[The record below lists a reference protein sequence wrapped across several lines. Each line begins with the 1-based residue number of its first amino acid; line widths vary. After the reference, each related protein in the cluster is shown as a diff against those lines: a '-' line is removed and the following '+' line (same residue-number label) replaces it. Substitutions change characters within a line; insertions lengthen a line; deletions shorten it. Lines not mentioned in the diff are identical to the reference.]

1 MYLKKFLNLKNKNI
15 LITGGMGNLG
25 KSFISPLL
33 ELGSFIIICDKLPI
47 SKFNKY
53 LKEIDNQYKNRIIY
67 FQCDLSSNDKRK
79 KFVTE
84 FKNKIS
90 KLDVLINC
98 ASIVGTSKLTGW
110 NTNFKNQS
118 STLWAKVF
126 EINLISIFDIIKR
139 LQDLLEKNRGGS
151 IINISSIY
159 ASVAPDQQ
167 LYKGTN
173 IHNPAAYSASK
184 AGLNNLTKWLAST
197 LAPKIRVNSI
207 SPGGILR
214 QQPKNFI
221 KKYVSKT
228 PLNRMAIENDIIGS
242 VIFLSTDMSKYITGQ
257 DIFVDGGFTIK

>member
-25 KSFISPLL
+25 KSFIIPLL

-53 LKEIDNQYKNRIIY
+53 IKEIDNQYKNRIIY

-118 STLWAKVF
+118 STLWSKVF
-126 EINLISIFDIIKR
+126 EINLISIFDIVKN
-139 LQDLLEKNRGGS
+139 LQDLLKKNRGGS

-184 AGLNNLTKWLAST
+184 A
-197 LAPKIRVNSI
+197 
-207 SPGGILR
+207 
-214 QQPKNFI
+214 
-221 KKYVSKT
+221 
-228 PLNRMAIENDIIGS
+228 
-242 VIFLSTDMSKYITGQ
+242 
-257 DIFVDGGFTIK
+257 